1 MTLDMILHYL
11 KVAVRSLMKF
21 KMQNIV
27 AIFGLAMSLFCFSV
41 CLYCSRYIFST
52 DDCFRNKDRIVELY
66 LERSDNNFSS
76 ITSGSLPSFLRNQG
90 LNAKAFCGVAFPDER
105 SYNIEVSEDKLLPY
119 DLMFMET
126 DSCFN
131 EVFTPEIL
139 HGSWKNAMQNPN
151 SVILF
156 ESTARRIF
164 GSAEKSIGKRMVL
177 NRRLNTSPDSTP
189 REGGINYVIQAVA
202 KDLPLNN
209 SLNFL
214 RETDALVIND
224 TEGQINDRNLPVMA
238 ASTFALVEYATS
250 VQSFIKELDDRKLDF
265 EIFNEKRGVSG
276 GTFGTYF
283 WSGEGVAL
291 YFANITLIAGILVL
305 VVGLLNFFHF
315 IIGSFLIRVKECNI
329 RRVNGA
335 GFKDM
340 FLMFFVQISVSIFLS
355 AFVTYLIIELLS
367 PFLSLTLVRF
377 SIVIDPY
384 LLMWQTF
391 TYLIGI
397 MVLCMFISLFVIVK
411 VRRSYVTQKLNTVT
425 GRYGRHRLRNLSL
438 GMQLFISLIFI
449 SLATALYMQSV
460 NTNNSVF
467 GTLSKTEKE
476 RILSVSLDYS
486 FMDNN
491 TKKAL
496 TEKFRQCPGVED
508 IIISDINYLQGV
520 SGTGLFL
527 TEKRENYVDANVMRV
542 SPSFFRFMNIGII
555 SGNEQKTLGEMIIDE
570 VLAKRINKDIQLG
583 KVLYDYNKGYTL
595 VGISAPFVSSNY
607 SGREL
612 NGFMFVPSD
621 FSDYIGHCYVK
632 CSANRLEETVSSIKS
647 VMKDALPESIELS
660 IPTMMD
666 DIYEEHALEF
676 KLRGIVLFMSIIALI
691 ISVLGIYSAITLD
704 TEYRRKEMAIR
715 KINGAGVRQIVLIFA
730 RLYIVLVI
738 VTVAIAFPIVEFLLR
753 MFSNMYYS
761 FIDTGILFY
770 GGILL
775 FVVLLI
781 TLTVYVRIRNIARI
795 NPAEII
801 KSE

>member
-1 MTLDMILHYL
+1 MILDMILHYL

-21 KMQNIV
+21 KMQNII
-27 AIFGLAMSLFCFSV
+27 AIFGLSMSLFCFSV

-52 DDCFRNKDRIVELY
+52 DDCFKNKDRIVELY

-139 HGSWKNAMQNPN
+139 HGSWENTIQNPN

-156 ESTARRIF
+156 ESTAKRIF

-177 NRRLNTSPDSTP
+177 NRRLYTSPNSTP

-214 RETDALVIND
+214 CKTDALVIND

-238 ASTFALVEYATS
+238 ASTFALVEDAGS

-411 VRRSYVTQKLNTVT
+411 VRRSFVTQKLNTVT

-449 SLATALYMQSV
+449 SFATALYMQSV

-467 GTLSKTEKE
+467 GTLSKADKE
-476 RILSVSLDYS
+476 RILSVPLDYS

-491 TKKAL
+491 TKKTL
-496 TEKFRQCPGVED
+496 IDKFKRCPGVED

-555 SGNEQKTLGEMIIDE
+555 SGNEQKTLDEMIIDE

-632 CSANRLEETVSSIKS
+632 CSTNRLEEAVSSIKS
-647 VMKDALPESIELS
+647 VMKDALPESIEVS
-660 IPTMMD
+660 VCTMMD
-666 DIYEEHALEF
+666 DIYEEHAVEF

-738 VTVAIAFPIVEFLLR
+738 VTVAVAFPIVEFLLR

-775 FVVLLI
+775 FVVSLI

>member
-1 MTLDMILHYL
+1 M
-11 KVAVRSLMKF
+11 
-21 KMQNIV
+21 
-27 AIFGLAMSLFCFSV
+27 
-41 CLYCSRYIFST
+41 
-52 DDCFRNKDRIVELY
+52 
-66 LERSDNNFSS
+66 
-76 ITSGSLPSFLRNQG
+76 
-90 LNAKAFCGVAFPDER
+90 NAKAFCGVAFPDER

-139 HGSWKNAMQNPN
+139 HGSWKKAMQNPN

-156 ESTARRIF
+156 ESTAKRIF

-177 NRRLNTSPDSTP
+177 DRRLYTSPNSTP
-189 REGGINYVIQAVA
+189 REGGIGYVIQAVA

-214 RETDALVIND
+214 RRTDALVIND

-238 ASTFALVEYATS
+238 ASTFALVEDAGS
-250 VQSFIKELDDRKLDF
+250 VQSLIKELDERKFDF

-449 SLATALYMQSV
+449 SFATALYMQSV

-467 GTLSKTEKE
+467 GTLSKAEKE

-491 TKKAL
+491 TKKTL
-496 TEKFRQCPGVED
+496 IDKFKRCPGVED

-607 SGREL
+607 SGGEL

-660 IPTMMD
+660 IPRMMD
-666 DIYEEHALEF
+666 DIYEEHAVEF

-770 GGILL
+770 GGILS

-781 TLTVYVRIRNIARI
+781 TMTVYVRIKNIARI

>member
-1 MTLDMILHYL
+1 MILHYL

-21 KMQNIV
+21 KMQNII

-76 ITSGSLPSFLRNQG
+76 ITSGSLPSFLRGQG

-139 HGSWKNAMQNPN
+139 HGSWKKAMQNPN

-189 REGGINYVIQAVA
+189 REGGIGYVIQAVA

-214 RETDALVIND
+214 RRTDALVIND
-224 TEGQINDRNLPVMA
+224 TEGQIHDRNLPVMA
-238 ASTFALVEYATS
+238 ASTFALVEDAGS
-250 VQSFIKELDDRKLDF
+250 VQSFIKELDERKLDF

-276 GTFGTYF
+276 GVFETYF

-411 VRRSYVTQKLNTVT
+411 VRRSFVTQKLNTVT

-449 SLATALYMQSV
+449 SFATALYMQSV

-467 GTLSKTEKE
+467 GTLSKNEKE
-476 RILSVSLDYS
+476 RILSVPLDYS

-491 TKKAL
+491 TKKTL
-496 TEKFRQCPGVED
+496 IDKFKRCPGVED

-542 SPSFFRFMNIGII
+542 SPSFFRFMNISII

-632 CSANRLEETVSSIKS
+632 CSADCLEETVSSIKS
-647 VMKDALPESIELS
+647 VMKDALPESIEFS
-660 IPTMMD
+660 VSTMMD

-781 TLTVYVRIRNIARI
+781 TLTVYVRIKNIARI

>member
-1 MTLDMILHYL
+1 MILHYL

-21 KMQNIV
+21 KMQNII

-66 LERSDNNFSS
+66 LERSENNFSS
-76 ITSGSLPSFLRNQG
+76 MTSGSLPSFLRNQN
-90 LNAKAFCGVAFPDER
+90 LNAKAFCGVARANER
-105 SYNIEVSEDKLLPY
+105 SYDIEVSGGKLLPY
-119 DLMFMET
+119 NLMFMET

-131 EVFTPEIL
+131 EVFAPEIL
-139 HGSWKNAMQNPN
+139 HGSWRNAMQNPN

-156 ESTARRIF
+156 ESAAKRIF

-177 NRRLNTSPDSTP
+177 NRRLYTSPFSTP
-189 REGGINYVIQAVA
+189 REGGISYVIQAVA

-214 RETDALVIND
+214 RKTDALVIND
-224 TEGQINDRNLPVMA
+224 TEGQVKETNFPLMA
-238 ASTFALVEYATS
+238 VHTFALVEDAGS
-250 VQSFIKELDDRKLDF
+250 VQSFIKELDERKLDF

-276 GTFGTYF
+276 GVFGTYF
-283 WSGEGVAL
+283 WSSKGIAR
-291 YFANITLIAGILVL
+291 YFANITLVAGILVL

-397 MVLCMFISLFVIVK
+397 MVLCMVISLFVIVK
-411 VRRSYVTQKLNTVT
+411 VRRSFVTQKLNTVT
-425 GRYGRHRLRNLSL
+425 RRYGRHRLRNLSL

-449 SLATALYMQSV
+449 SLATALYMQSA

-467 GTLSKTEKE
+467 GTLSKADKE

-491 TKKAL
+491 TKKVL
-496 TEKFRQCPGVED
+496 IDKFKLCPGVED

-520 SGTGLFL
+520 SGTGLYL
-527 TEKRENYVDANVMRV
+527 TEERENSVDANVMRV

-555 SGNEQKTLGEMIIDE
+555 SGNEQKTLDEMIIDE

-632 CSANRLEETVSSIKS
+632 CSTNRLEEAVSSIKS
-647 VMKDALPESIELS
+647 VMKDALPESIEVS
-660 IPTMMD
+660 VSTMMD
-666 DIYEEHALEF
+666 DIYEEHAVEF

-781 TLTVYVRIRNIARI
+781 TMTVYVRIKNIARI

>member
-1 MTLDMILHYL
+1 MILHYL

-21 KMQNIV
+21 KMQNVI

-139 HGSWKNAMQNPN
+139 HGSWKKAMQNPN

-177 NRRLNTSPDSTP
+177 NRRLYTSPNSTP

-214 RETDALVIND
+214 RRTDALVIND

-238 ASTFALVEYATS
+238 ASTFALVEDAGS
-250 VQSFIKELDDRKLDF
+250 VQSFIKELDERKLDF

-276 GTFGTYF
+276 GVFETYF

-411 VRRSYVTQKLNTVT
+411 VRRSFVTQKLNTVT
-425 GRYGRHRLRNLSL
+425 RRYGRHRLRNLSL

-449 SLATALYMQSV
+449 SLATALYMQSA

-467 GTLSKTEKE
+467 GTLSKADKE

-491 TKKAL
+491 TKKVL
-496 TEKFRQCPGVED
+496 IDKFKLCPGVED

-555 SGNEQKTLGEMIIDE
+555 SGNEQKTLDEMIIDE

-632 CSANRLEETVSSIKS
+632 CSTNRLEEAVSSIKS
-647 VMKDALPESIELS
+647 VMKDALPESIEVS
-660 IPTMMD
+660 VSTMMD
-666 DIYEEHALEF
+666 DIYEEHAVEF

-781 TLTVYVRIRNIARI
+781 TLTVYVRIKNIARI

>member
-1 MTLDMILHYL
+1 MILHYL

-21 KMQNIV
+21 KMQNII

-52 DDCFRNKDRIVELY
+52 DDCFRNKDRIVEFY
-66 LERSDNNFSS
+66 SEGIGNGARST
-76 ITSGSLPSFLRNQG
+76 TSGSLPSFLRGQG

-105 SYNIEVSEDKLLPY
+105 SYKIEVSEDKLLPY

-151 SVILF
+151 SVIMF

-189 REGGINYVIQAVA
+189 REGGIGYVIQAVA

-214 RETDALVIND
+214 RRTDALVIND
-224 TEGQINDRNLPVMA
+224 TEGQIHDGNLPVMA
-238 ASTFALVEYATS
+238 ASTFALVEDAGS
-250 VQSFIKELDDRKLDF
+250 VQSFIKELDERKLDF

-276 GTFGTYF
+276 GVFETYF

-367 PFLSLTLVRF
+367 PFLSLTLVHF

-391 TYLIGI
+391 TYLIDI

-411 VRRSYVTQKLNTVT
+411 VRRSFVTQKLNTVT

-467 GTLSKTEKE
+467 GTLLKAEKE

-491 TKKAL
+491 TKKVL

-508 IIISDINYLQGV
+508 IIISDRNYLNGV
-520 SGTGLFL
+520 SSSGLFL
-527 TEKRENYVDANVMRV
+527 TETRKNFVDANVMHV
-542 SPSFFRFMNIGII
+542 SPDFFRFMNISII
-555 SGNEQKTLGEMIIDE
+555 SGNEQKTLDEMVVDENLARRIDKE
-570 VLAKRINKDIQLG
+570 INLGRI
-583 KVLYDYNKGYTL
+583 LYDYRKGYTL
-595 VGISAPFVSSNY
+595 VGISAPFVTNNYYQGSN
-607 SGREL
+607 R
-612 NGFMFVPSD
+612 GFMFVPSD
-621 FSDYIGHCYVK
+621 FSHYIGHCYVK

-647 VMKDALPESIELS
+647 VMKDALPESIEAS
-660 IPTMMD
+660 VSTMMD

-781 TLTVYVRIRNIARI
+781 TLTVYVRIKNIARI

>member
-1 MTLDMILHYL
+1 MILHYL

-21 KMQNIV
+21 KMQNII

-90 LNAKAFCGVAFPDER
+90 LNAKACCGVAFPDER

-139 HGSWKNAMQNPN
+139 HGSWENTIQNPN

-156 ESTARRIF
+156 ESAAKRIF

-177 NRRLNTSPDSTP
+177 NRRLYTSPNSTP

-214 RETDALVIND
+214 RRTDALVIND
-224 TEGQINDRNLPVMA
+224 TEGQIHDGNLPVMA
-238 ASTFALVEYATS
+238 ASTFALVEDAGS
-250 VQSFIKELDDRKLDF
+250 VQSFINELDERKLDF
-265 EIFNEKRGVSG
+265 EFFNEKRGVSG

-315 IIGSFLIRVKECNI
+315 IIGSFIIRVKECNI

-355 AFVTYLIIELLS
+355 AFVTYLIIELFS

-411 VRRSYVTQKLNTVT
+411 VRRSFVTQKLNTVT
-425 GRYGRHRLRNLSL
+425 RRYGRHRLRNLSL

-449 SLATALYMQSV
+449 SLATTLYMQSV

-467 GTLSKTEKE
+467 GTLSKADKE
-476 RILSVSLDYS
+476 RILSVSLGYS

-496 TEKFRQCPGVED
+496 IDKFRQCPGVED

-647 VMKDALPESIELS
+647 VMKDALPESIEFS
-660 IPTMMD
+660 VSTMMD

-738 VTVAIAFPIVEFLLR
+738 ITVAIAFPIVEFLLR

-781 TLTVYVRIRNIARI
+781 TLTVYVRIKNIARI

>member
-1 MTLDMILHYL
+1 MILHYL

-21 KMQNIV
+21 RMQNII

-52 DDCFRNKDRIVELY
+52 DDCFKNKDRIVELY

-76 ITSGSLPSFLRNQG
+76 ITSGSLPSFLRNQN

-156 ESTARRIF
+156 ESAAKRIF

-177 NRRLNTSPDSTP
+177 NRRLYTSPDSTP
-189 REGGINYVIQAVA
+189 REGGIGYVIQAVA

-214 RETDALVIND
+214 RRTDALVIND
-224 TEGQINDRNLPVMA
+224 TEGQIHDRNLPVMA
-238 ASTFALVEYATS
+238 ASTFALVEDAGS
-250 VQSFIKELDDRKLDF
+250 VQSFIKELDERKLDF

-276 GTFGTYF
+276 GVFGTYF
-283 WSGEGVAL
+283 WSSKGIAR
-291 YFANITLIAGILVL
+291 YFANITLVAGILVL

-411 VRRSYVTQKLNTVT
+411 VRRSYVTQKLSTVSR
-425 GRYGRHRLRNLSL
+425 GYGRHRLRNLSL

-467 GTLSKTEKE
+467 GTLSKNEKE
-476 RILSVSLDYS
+476 RILSVPLDYS

-491 TKKAL
+491 TKKTL
-496 TEKFRQCPGVED
+496 IDKFKRCPGVED

-595 VGISAPFVSSNY
+595 VGISTPFVSSNY

-632 CSANRLEETVSSIKS
+632 CSADCLEETVSSIKS
-647 VMKDALPESIELS
+647 VMKDALPESIEFS
-660 IPTMMD
+660 VSTMMD

-781 TLTVYVRIRNIARI
+781 TLTVYVRIKNIARI

>member
-1 MTLDMILHYL
+1 MILDMILHYL

-21 KMQNIV
+21 KMQNII
-27 AIFGLAMSLFCFSV
+27 AIFGLSMSLFCFSV

-76 ITSGSLPSFLRNQG
+76 ITSGSLPSFFRNQG

-139 HGSWKNAMQNPN
+139 HGSWKNAIQSPN

-177 NRRLNTSPDSTP
+177 NRRLYTSPNSTP

-214 RETDALVIND
+214 CKTDALVIND

-238 ASTFALVEYATS
+238 ASTFALVEDAGS
-250 VQSFIKELDDRKLDF
+250 VQSFIKELDERKLDF

-276 GTFGTYF
+276 GVFETYF

-411 VRRSYVTQKLNTVT
+411 VRRSFVTQKLNTVT

-449 SLATALYMQSV
+449 SFATALYMQSV

-467 GTLSKTEKE
+467 GTLSKADKE
-476 RILSVSLDYS
+476 RILSVPLDYS

-491 TKKAL
+491 TKKTL
-496 TEKFRQCPGVED
+496 IDKFKRCPGVED

-595 VGISAPFVSSNY
+595 VGISTPFVSSNY

-781 TLTVYVRIRNIARI
+781 TLTVYVRIKNIARI

>member
-1 MTLDMILHYL
+1 MILDMILHSL

-21 KMQNIV
+21 KMQNII
-27 AIFGLAMSLFCFSV
+27 AIFGLSMSLFCFSV

-139 HGSWKNAMQNPN
+139 HGSWKKAMQNPN

-177 NRRLNTSPDSTP
+177 NRRLYTSPDSTP
-189 REGGINYVIQAVA
+189 REGGIGYVIQAVA

-214 RETDALVIND
+214 RRTDALVIND
-224 TEGQINDRNLPVMA
+224 TEGQIHDRNLPVMA
-238 ASTFALVEYATS
+238 ASTFALVEDAGS

-449 SLATALYMQSV
+449 SFATALYMQSV

-527 TEKRENYVDANVMRV
+527 TEKRDNSVDANVMRV

-555 SGNEQKTLGEMIIDE
+555 SGNEQKTLDEMIIDE
-570 VLAKRINKDIQLG
+570 VLAKRISKDIQLG

-612 NGFMFVPSD
+612 NGFMFIPSD

-632 CSANRLEETVSSIKS
+632 CSANRLEEAVSSIKS

-770 GGILL
+770 GGILS

-781 TLTVYVRIRNIARI
+781 TMTVYVRIKNIARI

>member
-1 MTLDMILHYL
+1 MILHYL

-21 KMQNIV
+21 RMQNII

-52 DDCFRNKDRIVELY
+52 DDCFRNKDRIVEFYSEGLGNGA
-66 LERSDNNFSS
+66 RST
-76 ITSGSLPSFLRNQG
+76 TSGSLPSFLRGQG

-139 HGSWKNAMQNPN
+139 HGSWKKAMQNPN

-156 ESTARRIF
+156 ESTAKRIF

-177 NRRLNTSPDSTP
+177 NRRLYTSPNSTP

-214 RETDALVIND
+214 CKTDALVIND

-238 ASTFALVEYATS
+238 ASTFALVEDAGS
-250 VQSFIKELDDRKLDF
+250 VQSFIKELDERKLDF

-276 GTFGTYF
+276 GVFGTYF

-397 MVLCMFISLFVIVK
+397 MVLCMFISLFVIIT
-411 VRRSYVTQKLNTVT
+411 VR
-425 GRYGRHRLRNLSL
+425 
-438 GMQLFISLIFI
+438 
-449 SLATALYMQSV
+449 
-460 NTNNSVF
+460 
-467 GTLSKTEKE
+467 
-476 RILSVSLDYS
+476 
-486 FMDNN
+486 
-491 TKKAL
+491 
-496 TEKFRQCPGVED
+496 
-508 IIISDINYLQGV
+508 
-520 SGTGLFL
+520 
-527 TEKRENYVDANVMRV
+527 
-542 SPSFFRFMNIGII
+542 
-555 SGNEQKTLGEMIIDE
+555 
-570 VLAKRINKDIQLG
+570 
-583 KVLYDYNKGYTL
+583 
-595 VGISAPFVSSNY
+595 
-607 SGREL
+607 
-612 NGFMFVPSD
+612 
-621 FSDYIGHCYVK
+621 
-632 CSANRLEETVSSIKS
+632 
-647 VMKDALPESIELS
+647 
-660 IPTMMD
+660 
-666 DIYEEHALEF
+666 
-676 KLRGIVLFMSIIALI
+676 
-691 ISVLGIYSAITLD
+691 
-704 TEYRRKEMAIR
+704 
-715 KINGAGVRQIVLIFA
+715 
-730 RLYIVLVI
+730 
-738 VTVAIAFPIVEFLLR
+738 
-753 MFSNMYYS
+753 
-761 FIDTGILFY
+761 
-770 GGILL
+770 
-775 FVVLLI
+775 
-781 TLTVYVRIRNIARI
+781 
-795 NPAEII
+795 
-801 KSE
+801 

>member
-1 MTLDMILHYL
+1 MILHYL

-21 KMQNIV
+21 KMQNII

-76 ITSGSLPSFLRNQG
+76 ITSGSLPSFLRGQG

-139 HGSWKNAMQNPN
+139 HGSWKKAMQNPN

-156 ESTARRIF
+156 ESTAKRIF

-177 NRRLNTSPDSTP
+177 NRRLYTSPNSTP

-214 RETDALVIND
+214 CKTDALAIND

-238 ASTFALVEYATS
+238 ASTFALVEDAGS

-265 EIFNEKRGVSG
+265 EIFNEKRKVSG

-397 MVLCMFISLFVIVK
+397 MVLCMVISLFVIVK
-411 VRRSYVTQKLNTVT
+411 VRRSFVTQKLNTVT

-449 SLATALYMQSV
+449 SFATALYMQSV

-467 GTLSKTEKE
+467 GTLSKNEKE
-476 RILSVSLDYS
+476 RILSVPLDYS

-491 TKKAL
+491 TKKTL
-496 TEKFRQCPGVED
+496 IDKFKRCPGVED

-555 SGNEQKTLGEMIIDE
+555 SGNEQKTLDEMIIDE
-570 VLAKRINKDIQLG
+570 VLAKRISKDIQLG

-632 CSANRLEETVSSIKS
+632 CSANRLEEAVSSIKS

-781 TLTVYVRIRNIARI
+781 TLTVYVRIKNIARI

>member
-1 MTLDMILHYL
+1 MILHYL

-21 KMQNIV
+21 KMQNII

-66 LERSDNNFSS
+66 LERSENNFSS
-76 ITSGSLPSFLRNQG
+76 MTSGSLPSFLRNQN
-90 LNAKAFCGVAFPDER
+90 LNAKAFCGVARANER
-105 SYNIEVSEDKLLPY
+105 SYDIEVSGGKLLPY
-119 DLMFMET
+119 NLMFMET
-126 DSCFN
+126 DSCFK

-139 HGSWKNAMQNPN
+139 HGSWKNAIQSPN

-177 NRRLNTSPDSTP
+177 NRRLYTSPFSTP
-189 REGGINYVIQAVA
+189 REGGISYVIQAVA

-214 RETDALVIND
+214 RKTDALVIND
-224 TEGQINDRNLPVMA
+224 TEGQVKETNFPLMA
-238 ASTFALVEYATS
+238 VHTFALVEDAGS
-250 VQSFIKELDDRKLDF
+250 VQSFIKELDERKLDF

-276 GTFGTYF
+276 GVFGTYF
-283 WSGEGVAL
+283 WSSKGIAR
-291 YFANITLIAGILVL
+291 YFANITLVAGILVL

-397 MVLCMFISLFVIVK
+397 MVLCMVISLFVIVK
-411 VRRSYVTQKLNTVT
+411 VRRSFVTQKLNTVT
-425 GRYGRHRLRNLSL
+425 RRYGRHRLRNLSL

-449 SLATALYMQSV
+449 SLATALYMQSA

-467 GTLSKTEKE
+467 GTLSKADKE

-491 TKKAL
+491 TKKVL
-496 TEKFRQCPGVED
+496 IDKFKLCPGVED

-520 SGTGLFL
+520 SGTGLYL
-527 TEKRENYVDANVMRV
+527 TEERENSVDANVMRV

-555 SGNEQKTLGEMIIDE
+555 SGNEQKTLDEMIIDE

-632 CSANRLEETVSSIKS
+632 CSTNRLEEAVSSIKS
-647 VMKDALPESIELS
+647 VMKDALPESIEVS
-660 IPTMMD
+660 VSTMMD
-666 DIYEEHALEF
+666 DIYEEHAVEF

-781 TLTVYVRIRNIARI
+781 TLTVYVRIKNIARI

>member
-1 MTLDMILHYL
+1 MILHYL

-21 KMQNIV
+21 KMQNVI

-76 ITSGSLPSFLRNQG
+76 ITSGSLPSFLRGQG

-139 HGSWKNAMQNPN
+139 HGSWKKAMQNPN

-156 ESTARRIF
+156 ESTAKRIF

-177 NRRLNTSPDSTP
+177 NRRLYTSPNSTP
-189 REGGINYVIQAVA
+189 REGGIGYVIQAVA

-214 RETDALVIND
+214 CKTDALAIND

-238 ASTFALVEYATS
+238 ASTFALVEDAGS

-265 EIFNEKRGVSG
+265 EIFNEKRKVSG

-384 LLMWQTF
+384 LLMWQTL

-411 VRRSYVTQKLNTVT
+411 VRRSFVTQKLNTVT

-449 SLATALYMQSV
+449 SFATALYMQSV

-467 GTLSKTEKE
+467 GTLSKNEKE
-476 RILSVSLDYS
+476 RILSVPLDYS

-491 TKKAL
+491 TKKTL
-496 TEKFRQCPGVED
+496 IDKFKRCPGVED

-527 TEKRENYVDANVMRV
+527 TEKRDNSVDANVMRV

-595 VGISAPFVSSNY
+595 VGISTPFVSSNY

-632 CSANRLEETVSSIKS
+632 CSADCLEETVSSIKS
-647 VMKDALPESIELS
+647 VMKDALPESIEFS
-660 IPTMMD
+660 VSTMMD

-781 TLTVYVRIRNIARI
+781 TLTVYVRIKNIARI

>member
-21 KMQNIV
+21 RMQNII

-52 DDCFRNKDRIVELY
+52 DDCFKNKDRIVELY

-76 ITSGSLPSFLRNQG
+76 ITSGSLPSFLRNQN

-156 ESTARRIF
+156 ESAAKRIF

-177 NRRLNTSPDSTP
+177 NRRLYTSPDSTP
-189 REGGINYVIQAVA
+189 REGGIGYVIQAVA

-214 RETDALVIND
+214 RRTDALVIND
-224 TEGQINDRNLPVMA
+224 TEGQIHDRNLPVMA
-238 ASTFALVEYATS
+238 ASTFALVEDAGS
-250 VQSFIKELDDRKLDF
+250 VQSFIKELDERKLDF

-276 GTFGTYF
+276 GVFGTYF
-283 WSGEGVAL
+283 WSSKGIAR
-291 YFANITLIAGILVL
+291 YFANITLVAGILVL

-411 VRRSYVTQKLNTVT
+411 VRRSYVTQKLSTVSR
-425 GRYGRHRLRNLSL
+425 GYGRHRLRNLSL

-467 GTLSKTEKE
+467 GTLSKNEKE
-476 RILSVSLDYS
+476 RILSVPLDYS

-491 TKKAL
+491 TKKTL
-496 TEKFRQCPGVED
+496 IDKFKRCPGVED

-595 VGISAPFVSSNY
+595 VGISTPFVSSNY

-632 CSANRLEETVSSIKS
+632 CSADCLEETVSSIKS
-647 VMKDALPESIELS
+647 VMKDALPESIEFS
-660 IPTMMD
+660 VSTMMD

-781 TLTVYVRIRNIARI
+781 TLTVYVRIKNIARI

>member
-1 MTLDMILHYL
+1 MILHYL

-21 KMQNIV
+21 RMQNII

-52 DDCFRNKDRIVELY
+52 DDCFKNKDRIVELY

-76 ITSGSLPSFLRNQG
+76 ITSGSLPSFLRNQN

-139 HGSWKNAMQNPN
+139 HGSWKKAMQNPN

-177 NRRLNTSPDSTP
+177 NRRLYTSPDSTP
-189 REGGINYVIQAVA
+189 REGGIGYVIQAVA

-214 RETDALVIND
+214 RRTDALVIND
-224 TEGQINDRNLPVMA
+224 TEGQIHDRNLPVMA
-238 ASTFALVEYATS
+238 ASTFALVEDAGS
-250 VQSFIKELDDRKLDF
+250 VQSFIKELDERKLDF

-276 GTFGTYF
+276 GVFGTYF
-283 WSGEGVAL
+283 WSSKGIAR
-291 YFANITLIAGILVL
+291 YFANITLVAGILVL

-411 VRRSYVTQKLNTVT
+411 VRRSYVTQKLSTVSR
-425 GRYGRHRLRNLSL
+425 GYGRHRLRNLSL

-467 GTLSKTEKE
+467 GTLSKNEKE
-476 RILSVSLDYS
+476 RILSVPLDYS

-491 TKKAL
+491 TKKTL
-496 TEKFRQCPGVED
+496 IDKFKRCPGVED

-595 VGISAPFVSSNY
+595 VGISTPFVSSNY

-632 CSANRLEETVSSIKS
+632 CSADCLEETVSSIKS
-647 VMKDALPESIELS
+647 VMKDALPESIEFS
-660 IPTMMD
+660 VSTMMD

-781 TLTVYVRIRNIARI
+781 TLTVYVRIKNIARI

>member
-1 MTLDMILHYL
+1 MILHYL

-21 KMQNIV
+21 RMQNII

-52 DDCFRNKDRIVELY
+52 DDCFKNKDRIVELY

-76 ITSGSLPSFLRNQG
+76 ITSGSLPSFLRNQN

-139 HGSWKNAMQNPN
+139 HGSWKKAMQNPN

-177 NRRLNTSPDSTP
+177 NRRLYTSPDSTP
-189 REGGINYVIQAVA
+189 REGGIGYVIQAVA

-214 RETDALVIND
+214 RRTDALVIND
-224 TEGQINDRNLPVMA
+224 TEGQIHDGNLPVMA
-238 ASTFALVEYATS
+238 ASTFALVEDAGS
-250 VQSFIKELDDRKLDF
+250 VQSLIKELDERKLDF

-315 IIGSFLIRVKECNI
+315 IIGSFIIRVKECNI

-449 SLATALYMQSV
+449 SFATALYMQSV

-467 GTLSKTEKE
+467 GTLSKADKE

-491 TKKAL
+491 TKKTL
-496 TEKFRQCPGVED
+496 IDKFKRCPGVED

-520 SGTGLFL
+520 SGTGLYL
-527 TEKRENYVDANVMRV
+527 TEERENSVDANVMRV
-542 SPSFFRFMNIGII
+542 SPSFFRFMNIDII
-555 SGNEQKTLGEMIIDE
+555 SGNEQKTLDEMIIDE

-595 VGISAPFVSSNY
+595 VGISTPFVSSNY

-647 VMKDALPESIELS
+647 VMKDALPESIEVS
-660 IPTMMD
+660 VPTMMD

-781 TLTVYVRIRNIARI
+781 TLTVYVRIKNIARI

>member
-1 MTLDMILHYL
+1 MILHYL

-21 KMQNIV
+21 RMQNII

-52 DDCFRNKDRIVELY
+52 DDCFRNKDRIVEFYSEGLGNGA
-66 LERSDNNFSS
+66 RST
-76 ITSGSLPSFLRNQG
+76 TSGSLPSFLRGQG

-105 SYNIEVSEDKLLPY
+105 SYKIEVSEDKLLPY

-131 EVFTPEIL
+131 EVFTLEIL

-189 REGGINYVIQAVA
+189 REGGIGYVIQAVA

-214 RETDALVIND
+214 RRTDALVIND
-224 TEGQINDRNLPVMA
+224 TEGQIHDGNLPVMA
-238 ASTFALVEYATS
+238 ASTFALVEDAGS
-250 VQSFIKELDDRKLDF
+250 VQSFIKELDERKLDF

-276 GTFGTYF
+276 GVFETYF

-411 VRRSYVTQKLNTVT
+411 VRRSFVTQKLNTVT

-467 GTLSKTEKE
+467 GTLSKAEKE

-508 IIISDINYLQGV
+508 IIISDRNYLNGV
-520 SGTGLFL
+520 SSSGLFL
-527 TEKRENYVDANVMRV
+527 TEKRENYVDANVMHV
-542 SPSFFRFMNIGII
+542 SPDFFRFMNISII
-555 SGNEQKTLGEMIIDE
+555 SGNEQKTLDEMVVDENLARRIDKE
-570 VLAKRINKDIQLG
+570 INLGRI
-583 KVLYDYNKGYTL
+583 LYDYEKGYTL
-595 VGISAPFVSSNY
+595 VGISAPFVTNNYYQGSN
-607 SGREL
+607 S
-612 NGFMFVPSD
+612 GFMFVPSD

-647 VMKDALPESIELS
+647 VMKDALPESIEAS
-660 IPTMMD
+660 VSTMMD

-676 KLRGIVLFMSIIALI
+676 KLRGIVLFMSIIALV

-738 VTVAIAFPIVEFLLR
+738 VTVAVAFPIVEFLLR

-761 FIDTGILFY
+761 FINTGIFFY

-781 TLTVYVRIRNIARI
+781 TLTVYVRIKNIARI

>member
-21 KMQNIV
+21 RMQNVI

-52 DDCFRNKDRIVELY
+52 DDCFRNKDRIVEFYSEGLGNGA
-66 LERSDNNFSS
+66 RST
-76 ITSGSLPSFLRNQG
+76 TSGSLPSFLRGQG
-90 LNAKAFCGVAFPDER
+90 LNAKAFCGVAFPNER

-139 HGSWKNAMQNPN
+139 HGSWKKAMQNPN

-189 REGGINYVIQAVA
+189 REGGIGYVIQAVA

-214 RETDALVIND
+214 RRTDALVIND
-224 TEGQINDRNLPVMA
+224 TEGQIHDRNLPVMA
-238 ASTFALVEYATS
+238 ASTFALVEDAGS
-250 VQSFIKELDDRKLDF
+250 VQSFINELDERKLDF

-276 GTFGTYF
+276 GVFETYF

-397 MVLCMFISLFVIVK
+397 MVLCMVISLFVIVK
-411 VRRSYVTQKLNTVT
+411 VRRSFVTQKLNTVT

-449 SLATALYMQSV
+449 SFATALYMQSV

-467 GTLSKTEKE
+467 GTLSKNEKE

-491 TKKAL
+491 TKKTL
-496 TEKFRQCPGVED
+496 IDKFKRCPGVED

-595 VGISAPFVSSNY
+595 VGISTPFVSSNY

-647 VMKDALPESIELS
+647 VMKDALPESIEVS
-660 IPTMMD
+660 VPTMMD

-738 VTVAIAFPIVEFLLR
+738 ITLAIAFPIVEFLLR

-781 TLTVYVRIRNIARI
+781 TLTVYVRIKNIARI

>member
-21 KMQNIV
+21 KMQNII

-52 DDCFRNKDRIVELY
+52 DDCFRNKDRIVEFYSEGLG
-66 LERSDNNFSS
+66 NGASS
-76 ITSGSLPSFLRNQG
+76 TTSGSLPSFLRGQG

-156 ESTARRIF
+156 ESAAKRIF

-177 NRRLNTSPDSTP
+177 NRRLYTSPNSTP

-214 RETDALVIND
+214 RRTDALVIND
-224 TEGQINDRNLPVMA
+224 TEGQIHDGNLPVMA
-238 ASTFALVEYATS
+238 ASTFALVEDAGS
-250 VQSFIKELDDRKLDF
+250 VQSFIKELDERKLDF

-315 IIGSFLIRVKECNI
+315 IIGSFIIRVKECNI

-411 VRRSYVTQKLNTVT
+411 VRRSFVTQKLNTVT

-476 RILSVSLDYS
+476 RILSVPLDYS

-491 TKKAL
+491 TKKTL
-496 TEKFRQCPGVED
+496 IDKFKRCPGVED
-508 IIISDINYLQGV
+508 IIISDINYMHGV

-555 SGNEQKTLGEMIIDE
+555 SGNEQKTLDEMVVDENLARRIDKE
-570 VLAKRINKDIQLG
+570 INLGRI
-583 KVLYDYNKGYTL
+583 LYDYRKGYTL
-595 VGISAPFVSSNY
+595 VGISAPFVTNNYYQGSN
-607 SGREL
+607 S
-612 NGFMFVPSD
+612 GFMFVPSD

-647 VMKDALPESIELS
+647 VMKDALPESIEVS
-660 IPTMMD
+660 VPTMMD

-676 KLRGIVLFMSIIALI
+676 KLRGIVLSMSIIALI

-770 GGILL
+770 GGILS

-781 TLTVYVRIRNIARI
+781 TLTVYVRIKNIARI

>member
-1 MTLDMILHYL
+1 MILHYV
-11 KVAVRSLMKF
+11 KVALRSLMKF
-21 KMQNIV
+21 KIQNIIAV
-27 AIFGLAMSLFCFSV
+27 FGLGMSLFCFSV

-66 LERSDNNFSS
+66 SERSDNNFSS
-76 ITSGSLPSFLRNQG
+76 MTSGSLPSFLRNQN
-90 LNAKAFCGVAFPDER
+90 LNAKAFCGVARANER
-105 SYNIEVSEDKLLPY
+105 SYNIEVSGGKLLPY
-119 DLMFMET
+119 NLMFMET
-126 DSCFN
+126 DSCFY

-156 ESTARRIF
+156 ESAARRIF
-164 GSAEKSIGKRMVL
+164 GSAEKSIGKRMIL
-177 NRRLNTSPDSTP
+177 NRRLYTSPVSTP
-189 REGGINYVIQAVA
+189 REGGISYVIQAVV

-214 RETDALVIND
+214 RKTDALVIND
-224 TEGQINDRNLPVMA
+224 TEGQVKETNFPLMA
-238 ASTFALVEYATS
+238 VRTFALVEDAAS
-250 VQSFIKELDDRKLDF
+250 VQSLIEELDDRKLDF

-276 GTFGTYF
+276 GAFGTYF
-283 WSGEGVAL
+283 WSSKGVAL

-315 IIGSFLIRVKECNI
+315 IIGSFLIRMKECNI

-340 FLMFFVQISVSIFLS
+340 FLMFLVQISVYIFLS
-355 AFVTYLIIELLS
+355 AFVTYIIIELLS
-367 PFLSLTLVRF
+367 PFLRLTLVHY
-377 SIVIDPY
+377 SIIIDPY

-391 TYLIGI
+391 TYLMVI
-397 MVLCMFISLFVIVK
+397 MVLCMVISLFVIIK
-411 VRRSYVTQKLNTVT
+411 VRRSFVTQKLNTVT

-438 GMQLFISLIFI
+438 GIQLFISLIFI
-449 SLATALYMQSV
+449 SLATALYMQSM
-460 NTNNSVF
+460 NTGNTIF
-467 GTLSKTEKE
+467 GTLSTAEKE

-491 TKKAL
+491 TKKTL
-496 TEKFRQCPGVED
+496 IDKFKRCPGVED

-520 SGTGLFL
+520 LGTGLFL
-527 TEKRENYVDANVMRV
+527 TEKRDNSVDANVMRV

-555 SGNEQKTLGEMIIDE
+555 SGNEQKTLDEMIIDE

-607 SGREL
+607 SGMEL
-612 NGFMFVPSD
+612 NGFMFIPSD

-632 CSANRLEETVSSIKS
+632 CSAVCLEEAVTSIKS
-647 VMKDALPESIELS
+647 VMKDALPENIEVS
-660 IPTMMD
+660 VPTMMD
-666 DIYEEHALEF
+666 DIYEEHAVEF
-676 KLRGIVLFMSIIALI
+676 KLRGIVLFMAIVALV

-738 VTVAIAFPIVEFLLR
+738 VAVAIAFPIVEFLLR
-753 MFSNMYYS
+753 MFSNIYYS

-775 FVVLLI
+775 FVVSLI

>member
-1 MTLDMILHYL
+1 MILHYL

-21 KMQNIV
+21 KMQNII

-214 RETDALVIND
+214 RRTDALVIND

-238 ASTFALVEYATS
+238 ASTFALVEDAGS
-250 VQSFIKELDDRKLDF
+250 VQSFIKELDERKLDF

-276 GTFGTYF
+276 GVFETYF

-397 MVLCMFISLFVIVK
+397 MVLCMVISLFVIVK
-411 VRRSYVTQKLNTVT
+411 VRRSFLTQKLNTVT
-425 GRYGRHRLRNLSL
+425 RRYGRHRLRNLSL

-491 TKKAL
+491 TKKTL
-496 TEKFRQCPGVED
+496 IDKFKRCPGVED
-508 IIISDINYLQGV
+508 IIISDINYLHGV

-595 VGISAPFVSSNY
+595 VGISTPFVSSNY

-647 VMKDALPESIELS
+647 VMKDALPESIEVS
-660 IPTMMD
+660 VPTMMD

-770 GGILL
+770 GGILS

-781 TLTVYVRIRNIARI
+781 TMTVYVRIKNIARI

>member
-770 GGILL
+770 GGILS

-781 TLTVYVRIRNIARI
+781 TMTVYVRIKNIARI

>member
-1 MTLDMILHYL
+1 MILHYL

-21 KMQNIV
+21 RMQNII

-52 DDCFRNKDRIVELY
+52 DDCFRNKDRIVEFYSEGLGNGA
-66 LERSDNNFSS
+66 RST
-76 ITSGSLPSFLRNQG
+76 TSGSLPSFLRGQG

-139 HGSWKNAMQNPN
+139 HGSWKKAMQNPN

-189 REGGINYVIQAVA
+189 REGGIGYVIQAVA

-214 RETDALVIND
+214 RRTDALVIND
-224 TEGQINDRNLPVMA
+224 TEGQIHDRNLPVMA
-238 ASTFALVEYATS
+238 ASTFALVEDAGS
-250 VQSFIKELDDRKLDF
+250 VQSFIKELDERKLDF

-276 GTFGTYF
+276 GVFETYF

-449 SLATALYMQSV
+449 SFATALYMQSV

-527 TEKRENYVDANVMRV
+527 TEERENSVDANVMRV
-542 SPSFFRFMNIGII
+542 SPSFFRFMNIDII
-555 SGNEQKTLGEMIIDE
+555 SGNEQKTLDEMIIDE
-570 VLAKRINKDIQLG
+570 VLAKRISKDIQLG

-612 NGFMFVPSD
+612 NGFMFIPSD

-632 CSANRLEETVSSIKS
+632 CSANRLEEAVSSIKS

-676 KLRGIVLFMSIIALI
+676 KLRGIVLFISIIALI

-770 GGILL
+770 GGILS

-781 TLTVYVRIRNIARI
+781 TMTVYVRIKNIARI

>member
-21 KMQNIV
+21 KMQNII

-41 CLYCSRYIFST
+41 CIFCSRYIFST

-76 ITSGSLPSFLRNQG
+76 TTSGSLPSFLRGQG

-156 ESTARRIF
+156 ESAAKRIF

-177 NRRLNTSPDSTP
+177 NRRLYTSPNSTP

-214 RETDALVIND
+214 RRTDALVIND
-224 TEGQINDRNLPVMA
+224 TEGQIHDGNLPVMA
-238 ASTFALVEYATS
+238 ASTFALVEDAGS
-250 VQSFIKELDDRKLDF
+250 VQSLIKELDERKLDF

-315 IIGSFLIRVKECNI
+315 IIGSFIIRVKECNI

-411 VRRSYVTQKLNTVT
+411 VRRSFVTQKLNTVT

-467 GTLSKTEKE
+467 GTLSKAEKE
-476 RILSVSLDYS
+476 RILSVPLDYS

-491 TKKAL
+491 TKKTL
-496 TEKFRQCPGVED
+496 IDKFKRCPGVED
-508 IIISDINYLQGV
+508 IIISDINYMHGV

-527 TEKRENYVDANVMRV
+527 TEKRENSVDANVMRV
-542 SPSFFRFMNIGII
+542 SPSFFRFMNISII
-555 SGNEQKTLGEMIIDE
+555 SGNEQKTLDEMVVDENLARRIDKE
-570 VLAKRINKDIQLG
+570 INLGRI
-583 KVLYDYNKGYTL
+583 LYDYRKGYTL
-595 VGISAPFVSSNY
+595 VGISAPFVTNNYYQGSN
-607 SGREL
+607 S
-612 NGFMFVPSD
+612 GFMFVPSD

-647 VMKDALPESIELS
+647 VMKDALPESIEVS
-660 IPTMMD
+660 VPTMMD

-676 KLRGIVLFMSIIALI
+676 KLRGIVLFMSIIALV

-738 VTVAIAFPIVEFLLR
+738 ITVAIAFPIVEFLLR

-781 TLTVYVRIRNIARI
+781 TLTVYVRIKNIARI

>member
-1 MTLDMILHYL
+1 MILHYL

-21 KMQNIV
+21 KMQNII

-52 DDCFRNKDRIVELY
+52 DDCFKNKDRIVELY

-139 HGSWKNAMQNPN
+139 HGSWENTKQNPN

-156 ESTARRIF
+156 ESTAKRIF

-177 NRRLNTSPDSTP
+177 NRRLYTSPNSTP

-214 RETDALVIND
+214 CKTDALVIND
-224 TEGQINDRNLPVMA
+224 TEGQIHDGNLPVMA
-238 ASTFALVEYATS
+238 ASTFALVEDAGS

-467 GTLSKTEKE
+467 GTLSKADKE
-476 RILSVSLDYS
+476 RILSVPLDYS

-491 TKKAL
+491 TKKTL
-496 TEKFRQCPGVED
+496 IDKFKRCPGVED

-595 VGISAPFVSSNY
+595 VGISTPFVSSNY

-704 TEYRRKEMAIR
+704 TEYRRKEMVIR

-770 GGILL
+770 GGILS

-781 TLTVYVRIRNIARI
+781 TMTVYVRIKNIARI

>member
-1 MTLDMILHYL
+1 MILHYL

-21 KMQNIV
+21 KMQNII

-76 ITSGSLPSFLRNQG
+76 ITSGSLPSFLRGQG

-139 HGSWKNAMQNPN
+139 HGSWKKAMQNPN

-156 ESTARRIF
+156 ESTAKRIF

-177 NRRLNTSPDSTP
+177 NRRLYTSPNSTP

-214 RETDALVIND
+214 CKTDALAIND

-238 ASTFALVEYATS
+238 ASTFALVEDAGS
-250 VQSFIKELDDRKLDF
+250 VQSFIKELDERKLDF

-276 GTFGTYF
+276 GVFETYF

-397 MVLCMFISLFVIVK
+397 MVLCMVISLFVIVK
-411 VRRSYVTQKLNTVT
+411 VRRSFVTQKLNTVT

-449 SLATALYMQSV
+449 SFATALYMQSV

-467 GTLSKTEKE
+467 GTLSKNEKE
-476 RILSVSLDYS
+476 RILSVPLDYS

-491 TKKAL
+491 TKKTL
-496 TEKFRQCPGVED
+496 IDKFKRCPGVED

-542 SPSFFRFMNIGII
+542 SPSFFRFMNISII

-632 CSANRLEETVSSIKS
+632 CSADCLEETVSSIKS
-647 VMKDALPESIELS
+647 VMKDALPESIEFS
-660 IPTMMD
+660 VSTMMD

-704 TEYRRKEMAIR
+704 TEYRCKEMAIR

-781 TLTVYVRIRNIARI
+781 TMTVYVRIKNIARI

>member
-21 KMQNIV
+21 RMQNII

-52 DDCFRNKDRIVELY
+52 DDCFRNKDRIVEFYSEGLGNGA
-66 LERSDNNFSS
+66 RST
-76 ITSGSLPSFLRNQG
+76 TSGSLPSFLRGQG

-139 HGSWKNAMQNPN
+139 HGSWKKAMQNPN

-189 REGGINYVIQAVA
+189 REGGIGYVIQAVA

-214 RETDALVIND
+214 RRTDALVIND
-224 TEGQINDRNLPVMA
+224 TEGQIHDRNLPVMA
-238 ASTFALVEYATS
+238 ASTFALVEDAGS
-250 VQSFIKELDDRKLDF
+250 VQSFIKELDERKLDF

-276 GTFGTYF
+276 GVFETYF

-449 SLATALYMQSV
+449 SFATALYMQSV

-527 TEKRENYVDANVMRV
+527 TEERENSVDANVMRV
-542 SPSFFRFMNIGII
+542 SPSFFRFMNIDII
-555 SGNEQKTLGEMIIDE
+555 SGNEQKTLDEMIIDE
-570 VLAKRINKDIQLG
+570 VLAKRISKDIQLG

-612 NGFMFVPSD
+612 NGFMFIPSD

-632 CSANRLEETVSSIKS
+632 CSANRLEEAVSSIKS

-676 KLRGIVLFMSIIALI
+676 KLRGIVLFISIIALI

-770 GGILL
+770 GGILS

-781 TLTVYVRIRNIARI
+781 TMTVYVRIKNIARI

>member
-21 KMQNIV
+21 KMQNII

-66 LERSDNNFSS
+66 LERSENNFSS
-76 ITSGSLPSFLRNQG
+76 MTSGSLPSFLRNQN
-90 LNAKAFCGVAFPDER
+90 LNAKAFCGVARANER
-105 SYNIEVSEDKLLPY
+105 SYDIEVSGGKLLPY
-119 DLMFMET
+119 NLMFMET
-126 DSCFN
+126 DSCFK

-139 HGSWKNAMQNPN
+139 HGSWKNAIQSPN

-177 NRRLNTSPDSTP
+177 NRRLYTSPFSTP
-189 REGGINYVIQAVA
+189 REGGISYVIQAVA

-214 RETDALVIND
+214 RKTDALVIND
-224 TEGQINDRNLPVMA
+224 TEGQVKETNFPLMA
-238 ASTFALVEYATS
+238 VHTFALVEDAGS
-250 VQSFIKELDDRKLDF
+250 VQSFIKELDERKLDF

-276 GTFGTYF
+276 GVFGTYF
-283 WSGEGVAL
+283 WSSKGIAR
-291 YFANITLIAGILVL
+291 YFANITLVAGILVL

-397 MVLCMFISLFVIVK
+397 MVLCMVISLFVIVK
-411 VRRSYVTQKLNTVT
+411 VRRSFVTQKLNTVT
-425 GRYGRHRLRNLSL
+425 RRYGRHRLRNLSL

-449 SLATALYMQSV
+449 SLATALYMQSA

-467 GTLSKTEKE
+467 GTLSKADKE

-491 TKKAL
+491 TKKVL
-496 TEKFRQCPGVED
+496 IDKFKLCPGVED

-520 SGTGLFL
+520 SGTGLYL
-527 TEKRENYVDANVMRV
+527 TEERENSVDANVMRV

-555 SGNEQKTLGEMIIDE
+555 SGNEQKTLDEMIIDE

-632 CSANRLEETVSSIKS
+632 CSTNRLEEAVSSIKS
-647 VMKDALPESIELS
+647 VMKDALPESIEVS
-660 IPTMMD
+660 VSTMMD
-666 DIYEEHALEF
+666 DIYEEHAVEF

-781 TLTVYVRIRNIARI
+781 TLTVYVRIKNIARI

>member
-1 MTLDMILHYL
+1 MILHYL

-21 KMQNIV
+21 RMQNII

-52 DDCFRNKDRIVELY
+52 DDCFRNKDRIVEFYSEGLGNGA
-66 LERSDNNFSS
+66 RST
-76 ITSGSLPSFLRNQG
+76 TSGSLPSFLRGQG
-90 LNAKAFCGVAFPDER
+90 LNAKAFCGVAFPNER

-189 REGGINYVIQAVA
+189 REGGIGYVIQAVA

-214 RETDALVIND
+214 RRTDALVIND
-224 TEGQINDRNLPVMA
+224 TEGQIHDGNLPVMA
-238 ASTFALVEYATS
+238 ASTFALVEDAGS
-250 VQSFIKELDDRKLDF
+250 VQSFINELDERKLDF

-276 GTFGTYF
+276 GVFETYF

-467 GTLSKTEKE
+467 GTLSKAEKE

-486 FMDNN
+486 FIDNN
-491 TKKAL
+491 TKKVL

-508 IIISDINYLQGV
+508 IIISDRNYLNGV
-520 SGTGLFL
+520 SISGLFL
-527 TEKRENYVDANVMRV
+527 TETRKNFVDANVMHV
-542 SPSFFRFMNIGII
+542 SPDFFRFMNISII
-555 SGNEQKTLGEMIIDE
+555 SGNEQKTLDEMVVDENLARRIDKE
-570 VLAKRINKDIQLG
+570 INLGRI
-583 KVLYDYNKGYTL
+583 LYDYEKGYTL
-595 VGISAPFVSSNY
+595 VGISAPFVTNNYYQGSNI
-607 SGREL
+607 
-612 NGFMFVPSD
+612 GFMFVPSD
-621 FSDYIGHCYVK
+621 FSHYIGHCYLK
-632 CSANRLEETVSSIKS
+632 CSTNRLEETVSSIKS
-647 VMKDALPESIELS
+647 VMKDALPESIEAS
-660 IPTMMD
+660 VSTMMD

-781 TLTVYVRIRNIARI
+781 TLTVYVRIKNIARI

>member
-1 MTLDMILHYL
+1 
-11 KVAVRSLMKF
+11 
-21 KMQNIV
+21 
-27 AIFGLAMSLFCFSV
+27 
-41 CLYCSRYIFST
+41 
-52 DDCFRNKDRIVELY
+52 
-66 LERSDNNFSS
+66 
-76 ITSGSLPSFLRNQG
+76 
-90 LNAKAFCGVAFPDER
+90 
-105 SYNIEVSEDKLLPY
+105 
-119 DLMFMET
+119 MFMET

-139 HGSWKNAMQNPN
+139 HGSWKKAMQNPN

-189 REGGINYVIQAVA
+189 REGGIGYVIQAVA

-214 RETDALVIND
+214 RRTDALVIND
-224 TEGQINDRNLPVMA
+224 TEGQIHDRNLPVMA
-238 ASTFALVEYATS
+238 ASTFALVEDAGS
-250 VQSFIKELDDRKLDF
+250 VQSFINELDERKLDF

-276 GTFGTYF
+276 GVFETYF

-397 MVLCMFISLFVIVK
+397 MVLCMVISLFVIVK
-411 VRRSYVTQKLNTVT
+411 VRRSFVTQKLNTVT

-449 SLATALYMQSV
+449 SFATALYMQSV

-467 GTLSKTEKE
+467 GTLSKNEKE

-491 TKKAL
+491 TKKTL
-496 TEKFRQCPGVED
+496 IDKFKRCPGVED

-595 VGISAPFVSSNY
+595 VGISTPFVSSNY

-647 VMKDALPESIELS
+647 VMKDALPESIEVS
-660 IPTMMD
+660 VPTMMD

-738 VTVAIAFPIVEFLLR
+738 ITLAIAFPIVEFLLR

-781 TLTVYVRIRNIARI
+781 TLTVYVRIKNIARI

>member
-1 MTLDMILHYL
+1 MILHYL

-21 KMQNIV
+21 KMQNVI

-52 DDCFRNKDRIVELY
+52 DDCFRNKDRIVEFYSEGLGNGA
-66 LERSDNNFSS
+66 RST
-76 ITSGSLPSFLRNQG
+76 TSGSLPSFLRGQG
-90 LNAKAFCGVAFPDER
+90 LNAKAFCGVAFPNER

-189 REGGINYVIQAVA
+189 REGGIGYVIQAVA

-214 RETDALVIND
+214 RRTDALVIND

-238 ASTFALVEYATS
+238 ASTFALVEDAGS
-250 VQSFIKELDDRKLDF
+250 VQSFINELDERKLDF

-276 GTFGTYF
+276 GVFETYF

-467 GTLSKTEKE
+467 GTLSKAEKE

-486 FMDNN
+486 FIDNN
-491 TKKAL
+491 TKKVL

-508 IIISDINYLQGV
+508 IIISDRNYLNGV
-520 SGTGLFL
+520 SISGLFL
-527 TEKRENYVDANVMRV
+527 TETRKNFVDANVMHV
-542 SPSFFRFMNIGII
+542 SPDFFRFMNISII
-555 SGNEQKTLGEMIIDE
+555 SGNEQKTLDEMVVDENLARRIDKE
-570 VLAKRINKDIQLG
+570 INLGRI
-583 KVLYDYNKGYTL
+583 LYDYEKGYTL
-595 VGISAPFVSSNY
+595 VGISAPFVTNNYYQGSNI
-607 SGREL
+607 
-612 NGFMFVPSD
+612 GFMFVPSD
-621 FSDYIGHCYVK
+621 FSHYIGHCYLK
-632 CSANRLEETVSSIKS
+632 CSTNRLEETVSSIKS
-647 VMKDALPESIELS
+647 VMKDALPESIEAS
-660 IPTMMD
+660 VSTMMD

-781 TLTVYVRIRNIARI
+781 TLTVYVRIKNIARI

>member
-1 MTLDMILHYL
+1 MILHSL

-21 KMQNIV
+21 KMQNII
-27 AIFGLAMSLFCFSV
+27 AIFGLSMSLFCFSV

-139 HGSWKNAMQNPN
+139 HGSWKKAMQNPN

-177 NRRLNTSPDSTP
+177 NRRLYTSPDSTP
-189 REGGINYVIQAVA
+189 REGGIGYVIQAVA

-214 RETDALVIND
+214 RRTDALVIND
-224 TEGQINDRNLPVMA
+224 TEGQIHDRNLPVMA
-238 ASTFALVEYATS
+238 ASTFALVEDAGS

-449 SLATALYMQSV
+449 SFATALYMQSV

-527 TEKRENYVDANVMRV
+527 TEKRDNSVDANVMRV

-555 SGNEQKTLGEMIIDE
+555 SGNEQKTLDEMIIDE
-570 VLAKRINKDIQLG
+570 VLAKRISKDIQLG

-612 NGFMFVPSD
+612 NGFMFIPSD

-632 CSANRLEETVSSIKS
+632 CSANRLEEAVSSIKS

-770 GGILL
+770 GGILS

-781 TLTVYVRIRNIARI
+781 TMTVYVRIKNIARI

>member
-1 MTLDMILHYL
+1 MILHYL

-21 KMQNIV
+21 KMQNII

-66 LERSDNNFSS
+66 LEHSDNDISMT
-76 ITSGSLPSFLRNQG
+76 TSGNLPSFLRNQC
-90 LNAKAFCGVAFPDER
+90 LNAKAFCGVAFPNER

-156 ESTARRIF
+156 ESTAKRIF

-177 NRRLNTSPDSTP
+177 NRRLYTSPDSTP
-189 REGGINYVIQAVA
+189 REGGIGYVIQAVA

-214 RETDALVIND
+214 CKTDALVIND
-224 TEGQINDRNLPVMA
+224 TEGQIHDGNLWVMA
-238 ASTFALVEYATS
+238 AGTYALVEDTGS
-250 VQSFIKELDDRKLDF
+250 VNGFIEELSERNLGFVTLNK
-265 EIFNEKRGVSG
+265 KREVSG
-276 GTFGTYF
+276 GIFGTYF
-283 WSGEGVAL
+283 WSSKGIAL

-305 VVGLLNFFHF
+305 IVGLLNFFHF

-367 PFLSLTLVRF
+367 PFFSLTLMDF
-377 SIVIDPY
+377 KIIINPH

-411 VRRSYVTQKLNTVT
+411 VRRSFVTQKLNTVT
-425 GRYGRHRLRNLSL
+425 GRCGRHRLRNLSL

-449 SLATALYMQSV
+449 SLATALYMQSM
-460 NTNNSVF
+460 NTNNTVF
-467 GTLSKTEKE
+467 GTLSKAEKE
-476 RILSVSLDYS
+476 RILSISLDYS
-486 FMDNN
+486 FMDNQ

-496 TEKFRQCPGVED
+496 TDRFRKCPGVED
-508 IIISDINYLQGV
+508 IILSDINFLRGV
-520 SGTGLFL
+520 AGTGLFL
-527 TEKRENYVDANVMRV
+527 TEKRENSVDANVMRV

-555 SGNEQKTLGEMIIDE
+555 SGNEQKTLDEMIIDD
-570 VLAKRINKDIQLG
+570 VLAKRVNKDMQLG
-583 KVLYDYNKGYTL
+583 RLLYDYEKGYTL
-595 VGISAPFVSSNY
+595 VGISNSFVSSNY
-607 SGREL
+607 SKRGL
-612 NGFMFVPSD
+612 YGYMFIPSD

-632 CSANRLEETVSSIKS
+632 CSAGRLKEAVSSIES
-647 VMKDALPESIELS
+647 VMKDALPESIEIS
-660 IPTMMD
+660 VSTMMD

-676 KLRGIVLFMSIIALI
+676 KLRGIVLFMAIIALI

-715 KINGAGVRQIVLIFA
+715 KINGAGVRQIVMLFA
-730 RLYIVLVI
+730 RLYIVLVGA
-738 VTVAIAFPIVEFLLR
+738 TVAIAYPIVEYLLR

-761 FIDTGILFY
+761 FIDTGVLFY
-770 GGILL
+770 GRILL